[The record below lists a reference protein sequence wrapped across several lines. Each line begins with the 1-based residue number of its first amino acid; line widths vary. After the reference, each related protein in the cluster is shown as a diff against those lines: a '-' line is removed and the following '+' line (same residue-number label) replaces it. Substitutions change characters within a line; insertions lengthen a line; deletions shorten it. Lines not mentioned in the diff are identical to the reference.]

1 MEVMTIQDDQADD
14 QDETINDPQDILQE
28 EDQETT
34 STETPDIPNG
44 ILASNAPESSS
55 SWDHRS

>member
-55 SWDHRS
+55 S